1 MDQDQIL
8 GTMERFDSLLISE
21 QSTRKSLYDSKV
33 IVDMDENADPLLS
46 CSDLAPEIFKNLRA
60 LESMKRR
67 PPRSTQVDEKRGYYV
82 EWFVDTVDALEFSK
96 ETLYH
101 MVQYFDS
108 WTMGKSADKRE
119 TELLCVAC
127 FILASK
133 YEEVWCPSMRIF
145 SRKYKFSC
153 RQIVDMEK
161 SVLKSLGY
169 QLSNPTT
176 WSFME
181 RFMQAAQG
189 GVELRC
195 MASYIAELSLYSY
208 NINIYLP
215 SVVAASSVFL
225 AKYILHP
232 SQMPWNPSLQH
243 CTLYEPSDLRGCVME
258 LHDIAI
264 GKTYNFPGISRKY
277 RWLLYCRV
285 ASKAVPPSIPAEY
298 FNSI

>member
-21 QSTRKSLYDSKV
+21 HSTRKSLYDSKV
-33 IVDMDENADPLLS
+33 IVDMDENAEPLLS

-60 LESMKRR
+60 LESRKMR
-67 PPRSTQVDEKRGYYV
+67 PPKSTQVDEKRGYYV
-82 EWFVDTVDALEFSK
+82 EWFVDTVDMLEFSK

-101 MVQYFDS
+101 VVQYFDS
-108 WTMGKSADKRE
+108 WTMGKSADKRK
-119 TELLCVAC
+119 TELLLRCMLHPC
-127 FILASK
+127 L
-133 YEEVWCPSMRIF
+133 
-145 SRKYKFSC
+145 
-153 RQIVDMEK
+153 Q
-161 SVLKSLGY
+161 SLGY
-169 QLSNPTT
+169 NLSNPTT

-232 SQMPWNPSLQH
+232 SHMPWNPTLQH
-243 CTLYEPSDLRGCVME
+243 CTLYEPSNLRGCVME

-264 GKTYNFPGISRKY
+264 GKTYNFPGISGKY

-285 ASKAVPPSIPAEY
+285 ASKAVPLSIPAEY

>member
-1 MDQDQIL
+1 MD
-8 GTMERFDSLLISE
+8 
-21 QSTRKSLYDSKV
+21 KS
-33 IVDMDENADPLLS
+33 ADPLLS
-46 CSDLAPEIFKNLRA
+46 CPDLAPEIFKNLRA
-60 LESMKRR
+60 LEFMKRR
-67 PPRSTQVDEKRGYYV
+67 PPKSTQVDEKRGYYV
-82 EWFVDTVDALEFSK
+82 EWFVDTVDVLEFSK

-101 MVQYFDS
+101 VVQYFDS
-108 WTMGKSADKRE
+108 WTMGKSADNTK

-215 SVVAASSVFL
+215 SVVAASS
-225 AKYILHP
+225 
-232 SQMPWNPSLQH
+232 
-243 CTLYEPSDLRGCVME
+243 ECVME
-258 LHDIAI
+258 LHDINAI

-277 RWLLYCRV
+277 RLLLYCRV
-285 ASKAVPPSIPAEY
+285 ASKAVPLSIPAEY